1 MESTGLNNKRL
12 PRNVKEA
19 AGELAD
25 HYIYAHNQTEP
36 FFLQKIF
43 MSNKTLHVINFYYI
57 IEILRNEVN
66 NKIENKAEY

>member
-1 MESTGLNNKRL
+1 
-12 PRNVKEA
+12 
-19 AGELAD
+19 
-25 HYIYAHNQTEP
+25 
-36 FFLQKIF
+36 